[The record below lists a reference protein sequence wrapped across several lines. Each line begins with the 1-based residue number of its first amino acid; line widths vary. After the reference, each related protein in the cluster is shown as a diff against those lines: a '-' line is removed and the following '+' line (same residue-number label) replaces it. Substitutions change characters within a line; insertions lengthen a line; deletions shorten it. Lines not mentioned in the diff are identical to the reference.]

1 MEWSVLIFQAIHL
14 ETTCTFTCLPSNR
27 YFGECKTHPLQLGL
41 QLAFELVLRT
51 IHTVSLVSCSRLEQ
65 TTWLGQVKTIWG
77 ITRGEKAWLLPGRTA
92 VGRSCHTA
100 WQTQVQAGIFIQGNA
115 DTANTS
121 YVGNEWCNFVSL
133 LFFHTFKPFV
143 QAAQWKKKKKVR
155 NILFSGGVRKYW
167 YSEQER
173 TKSIPEPICTSLK
186 SLHIVIKNR
195 CQNLM
200 SLMSLMAHQQSNQ
213 QHKAI
218 SEWKSFVTL
227 WKTDTWHLVWQVTRH
242 PCKWRNSVYSL
253 ESIKKHFCD
262 PKGSG
267 ILKGLFRQSP
277 SKATWHASPLPLH
290 QERGFLIASQ
300 LTPLRRP

>member
-1 MEWSVLIFQAIHL
+1 MAGTGKNNLGYHKRRKSLASPWQDSCEQIVPHCLTNSSASWHLYPGQCRHCQHELCWEWVMQLRVATFLSHLQAFCPS
-14 ETTCTFTCLPSNR
+14 CT
-27 YFGECKTHPLQLGL
+27 
-41 QLAFELVLRT
+41 V
-51 IHTVSLVSCSRLEQ
+51 
-65 TTWLGQVKTIWG
+65 
-77 ITRGEKAWLLPGRTA
+77 
-92 VGRSCHTA
+92 
-100 WQTQVQAGIFIQGNA
+100 
-115 DTANTS
+115 
-121 YVGNEWCNFVSL
+121 
-133 LFFHTFKPFV
+133 
-143 QAAQWKKKKKVR
+143 KKKKKVR
-155 NILFSGGVRKYW
+155 NILFSGGVRKYC

-173 TKSIPEPICTSLK
+173 TKSIPEPICRSLK